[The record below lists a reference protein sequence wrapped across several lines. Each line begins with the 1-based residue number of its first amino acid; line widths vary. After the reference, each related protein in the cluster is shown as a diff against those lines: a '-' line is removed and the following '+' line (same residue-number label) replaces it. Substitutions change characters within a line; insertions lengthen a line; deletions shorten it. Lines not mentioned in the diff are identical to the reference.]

1 MLLTADL
8 VLEQSSSAVLMICNS
23 FYAHRLRYLF
33 CRLHTLCAG

>member
-8 VLEQSSSAVLMICNS
+8 AHGHSSPAVLMTRNS
-23 FYAHRLRYLF
+23 FYAHRFRYLF